1 VLRLFQCVSQVC
13 LFYHFCVWYRECLL
27 INQYQIISCGRTW
40 YEQRITLSR
49 LFMDDEKLV
58 YKHMSNDERYIC
70 PTWSLKDEY
79 KQYINSTRANYGT
92 CLGTRVKNQV
102 ISHIEWQ
109 IMDDERMRLRLKQ
122 TEQNQSHGKRSRYVD
137 STSYEV
143 TT

>member
-1 VLRLFQCVSQVC
+1 VLQFDSELFGVKTFSLCIAD
-13 LFYHFCVWYRECLL
+13 L
-27 INQYQIISCGRTW
+27 IILPFLCMISSMF
-40 YEQRITLSR
+40 IDKSISNI
-49 LFMDDEKLV
+49 FMDDEKLV

-109 IMDDERMRLRLKQ
+109 IMDDERMILRLKQ
-122 TEQNQSHGKRSRYVD
+122 TEQIQSHGKRSRYVD
-137 STSYEV
+137 SASYEI